1 MKSRNIFA
9 ILTVVC
15 ILLLSLGFD
24 GGSKTAGLTTI
35 KLYTDETFFGSKAQ
49 AIAGQVVNEYILWI
63 GSNRDNIGTDSTTVY
78 ADTLTPAAGKAGLRF
93 HVVDGP
99 NPRMWFILFHKDLP
113 TVHDPLDASSTGR
126 VTMWVKSKP
135 GAPALGF
142 WVEDASYAGDAGQTA
157 RINISGAR
165 VFANGKVIVEED
177 WNGKWQFVSLPWSL
191 LQSNDV
197 DFVAHTFKG
206 SWTRAVSNFN
216 RSIVRQLQFDTNA
229 FPALV
234 PRPPSGQGYINDFY
248 VDEVQFIPAATAV
261 GVGEEK
267 ELPVMFSLKQNYP
280 NPFNPTTEIR
290 YEIPTYTTVTLKIY
304 NVLGQEV
311 RTLLDHKST
320 TPGSYTVTWDGRDN
334 AGRVVPSGEYL
345 YRIEASHFT
354 DAKKMV
360 LVK

>member
-1 MKSRNIFA
+1 M
-9 ILTVVC
+9 
-15 ILLLSLGFD
+15 
-24 GGSKTAGLTTI
+24 
-35 KLYTDETFFGSKAQ
+35 E
-49 AIAGQVVNEYILWI
+49 
-63 GSNRDNIGTDSTTVY
+63 
-78 ADTLTPAAGKAGLRF
+78 
-93 HVVDGP
+93 
-99 NPRMWFILFHKDLP
+99 
-113 TVHDPLDASSTGR
+113 PLDASSTGR
-126 VTMWVKSKP
+126 VTMWVKAKP
-135 GAPALGF
+135 GTAPLWLWA
-142 WVEDASYAGDAGQTA
+142 EDASRTGDAGQSA
-157 RINISGAR
+157 RIAIKGATQ
-165 VFANGKVIVEED
+165 FANGKVIVEED
-177 WNGKWQFVSLPWSL
+177 WNGKWQFVSIPWSL
-191 LQSNDV
+191 LLSNDV
-197 DFVAHTFKG
+197 DFVASTFKW
-206 SWTRAVSNFN
+206 SWTRAVSKCD
-216 RSIVRQLQFDTNA
+216 RSILRKLQFDSGAT
-229 FPALV
+229 PPGYP
-234 PRPPSGQGYINDFY
+234 PRPPTGKGYIADFNI
-248 VDEVQFIPAATAV
+248 DEVAFVPGPTAV